1 MDLTS
6 RVLFDIRNDHLVKP
20 GSLLVLGVSG
30 GADSVFLAHCLHRLR
45 HELSVRLHIAHFNHQ
60 LRKSSDRDRKFVE
73 DLARRLNVPITVA
86 NRGGH
91 PGLFKLSEDAA
102 RRKRFAF
109 FAKVAA
115 ATGAQ
120 AVALAHTEND
130 LAETVLVR
138 LLRGTGPYGLGG
150 ILAERRMG
158 GIPLIRPLIRV
169 TRSSIESYLRKH
181 KLEHCTDE
189 TNARPVYLRNKVR
202 LELIPYLSRLNPK
215 IHSVLVDMAHTALD
229 DYDYLESRARQRLKE
244 SVVSS
249 PQRVKIRTKN
259 FTASHPSLRRLMLR
273 LAFERLTG
281 DTRQLTRAHVLA
293 VEDMVKDGPCGTEV
307 HWPKSVVVMKTRNFI
322 EIHL

>member
-45 HELSVRLHIAHFNHQ
+45 HDLSVRLHIAHFNHQ
-60 LRKSSDRDRKFVE
+60 LRKSSDRDQKFVE

-86 NRGGH
+86 NRRGH
-91 PGLFKLSEDAA
+91 PGLPKLSEDAA

-109 FAKVAA
+109 FAKVAV
-115 ATGAQ
+115 ATRAQ
-120 AVALAHTEND
+120 AVVLAHTAND
-130 LAETVLVR
+130 LVETVLMR
-138 LLRGTGPYGLGG
+138 LLRGTGLYGLRG
-150 ILAERRMG
+150 ILAQRRMG
-158 GIPLIRPLIRV
+158 GITFIRPLIGV

-181 KLEHCTDE
+181 KLDHCTDE
-189 TNARPVYLRNKVR
+189 TNARPVHLRNKVR
-202 LELIPYLSRLNPK
+202 LELIPYLARLNPN

-229 DYDYLESRARQRLKE
+229 DYDYLEAQARQRLKE

-249 PQRVKIRTKN
+249 PQRVKIRIKN
-259 FTASHPSLRRLMLR
+259 FRMSHPSIRRLLLR

-281 DTRQLTRAHVLA
+281 DTRQLTRAHVLG
-293 VEDMVKDGPCGTEV
+293 VEDMVNSGPNGAEV
-307 HWPKSVVVMKTRNFI
+307 HWPKSVIVARTRNFI